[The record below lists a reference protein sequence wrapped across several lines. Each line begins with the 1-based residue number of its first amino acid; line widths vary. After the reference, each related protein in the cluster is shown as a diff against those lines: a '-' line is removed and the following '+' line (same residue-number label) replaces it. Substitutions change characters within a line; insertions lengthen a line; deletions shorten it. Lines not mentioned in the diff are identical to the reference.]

1 MQEFAFVDET
11 LDLNLT
17 LSYKLSIQVSLNGLS
32 FCILDPVRNKFIALS
47 HKNFEKDLLL
57 DDLQIA
63 VEDYID
69 SNELLNKEYKSTLII
84 WESFKCTLIPDKYFD
99 DKNLKKY
106 FELNHKL
113 DDLDEIHYKK
123 LKYSDSHTVFAV
135 PNQIAGI
142 LSRKFKAARFY
153 NQQIPFVDTIL
164 FKHHSEAKKVF
175 VNINNDFI
183 DIAISQKGKL
193 QFYNAFNFKSDNDI
207 LYFIVN
213 VYEQQGLDTEHT
225 ELVLSGIKDKKTEF
239 YTMLK
244 EFIGHVKFEKNP
256 DEFTYSYT
264 FSKIPEHTFTNLF
277 NLQLCE

>member
-32 FCILDPVRNKFIALS
+32 FCILDPVRNKYVALS
-47 HKNFEKDLLL
+47 HKNFEKDLIL
-57 DDLQIA
+57 DDLQIV
-63 VEDYID
+63 VEDYINNND
-69 SNELLNKEYKSTLII
+69 LLNNEYKNTQII
-84 WESFKCTLIPDKYFD
+84 WESYKCTLIPEKYFD
-99 DKNLKKY
+99 VKNLKKH

-123 LKYSDSHTVFAV
+123 LKYSDSYSVFAV

-142 LSRKFKAARFY
+142 LSRKYKDAKFY
-153 NQQIPFVDTIL
+153 NQQLPFVDTVL

-175 VNINNDFI
+175 VNINTDFI

-193 QFYNAFNFKSDNDI
+193 QFYNAFNFISDNDI

-213 VYEQQGLDTEHT
+213 VYEQQALDTEHI
-225 ELVLSGIKDKKTEF
+225 ELVISGSKDKKSEF

-244 EFIGHVKFEKNP
+244 EFIGHVKFEKLPN
-256 DEFTYSYT
+256 EFTYSYT
-264 FSKIPEHTFTNLF
+264 FSQISEHTFTNLF

>member
-32 FCILDPVRNKFIALS
+32 FCILDPVRNKFVALS
-47 HKNFEKDLLL
+47 HKKFEKDILL

-69 SNELLNKEYKSTLII
+69 SNELLNKEYKSTQII
-84 WESFKCTLIPDKYFD
+84 WESFKCTLIPEKYFD
-99 DKNLKKY
+99 DKNLKKL

-123 LKYSDSHTVFAV
+123 LKYSDSYTVFIV
-135 PNQIAGI
+135 PNQIAGV
-142 LSRKFKAARFY
+142 LSRKYKSARFY
-153 NQQIPFVDTIL
+153 NQQIPFVDTVL
-164 FKHHSEAKKVF
+164 FKHHSETKKVF
-175 VNINNDFI
+175 ININNDFI

-193 QFYNAFNFKSDNDI
+193 QFYNAFNYKSDNDI
-207 LYFIVN
+207 LYFIIN
-213 VYEQQGLDTEHT
+213 VYEQQKLETEHT
-225 ELVLSGIKDKKTEF
+225 ELVISGIKDKKSEF

-244 EFIGHVKFEKNP
+244 EFIGHLKFEKNP